1 LEGAPEPAA
10 VGPMKVVRKSSCFS
24 DSLPCLVARGAE
36 AMSLRYQLRDFFMR
50 YLFPLAILGA
60 TPAPYPSPTP
70 TLPISYDDFCYNNH
84 AGAFQGLVTGPTL
97 GVVVLCR
104 DADFIFYKSAIPKRV
119 NHWPGARGT
128 MPPGRTS

>member
-1 LEGAPEPAA
+1 
-10 VGPMKVVRKSSCFS
+10 MKPHQHPVV
-24 DSLPCLVARGAE
+24 SLIVL
-36 AMSLRYQLRDFFMR
+36 
-50 YLFPLAILGA
+50 LALLLTFTA
-60 TPAPYPSPTP
+60 PSPTP

-104 DADFIFYKSAIPKRV
+104 DADFIFYKSAIPTRV

>member
-1 LEGAPEPAA
+1 
-10 VGPMKVVRKSSCFS
+10 
-24 DSLPCLVARGAE
+24 
-36 AMSLRYQLRDFFMR
+36 MSLRYQLRDFFMR

-104 DADFIFYKSAIPKRV
+104 DADFIFYKSAIPTRV